1 MSLAVSPFCS
11 PDKNDERAKHL
22 SPRRH
27 PHCVSNQF
35 ALVVSSFIVLSSEH
49 PSSEKCQSLKLHEG
63 YVPARKTD
71 STQIFNEEG
80 NQNSRMVD

>member
-1 MSLAVSPFCS
+1 MSLTVPPYSS
-11 PDKNDERAKHL
+11 PDEKDERAKHL

-35 ALVVSSFIVLSSEH
+35 ALLVRSFIVLSSEH
-49 PSSEKCQSLKLHEG
+49 PGPEKCQSLKLHEG
-63 YVPARKTD
+63 YVPTRKTD

-80 NQNSRMVD
+80 NQNSRTVD